1 MSLFFLSDINVFY
14 VRNNLCEGVVLEGVE
29 VLEFFRDGLGVLEFY
44 RSRFVV
50 F

>member
-1 MSLFFLSDINVFY
+1 MYFTLEIIY
-14 VRNNLCEGVVLEGVE
+14 VRGVVLEGVE